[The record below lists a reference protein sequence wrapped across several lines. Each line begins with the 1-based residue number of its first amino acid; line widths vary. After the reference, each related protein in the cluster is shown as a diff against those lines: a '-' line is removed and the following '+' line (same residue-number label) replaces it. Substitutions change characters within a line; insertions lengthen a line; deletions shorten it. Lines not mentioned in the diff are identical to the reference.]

1 MMIAQ
6 CVCSS
11 NVDAKLDV
19 EQDKVFCQFCGK
31 EIEMSS
37 FMKNTMRQQGEVVR
51 KGRDLRI
58 PEGGMKVT
66 CKNEKCN
73 KEYSAILKK
82 KDNEAYCPFCGTK
95 AELSAFSL
103 GLLRENGI
111 YEDSNKVLETEGKME
126 VKPEPE
132 ELV

>member
-1 MMIAQ
+1 MITQ

-19 EQDKVFCQFCGK
+19 ESGKVICQSCGK
-31 EIEMSS
+31 EIEMSD
-37 FMKNTMRQQGEVVR
+37 FMKNTLRQQGDVVR
-51 KGRDLRI
+51 KGRDTRI

-82 KDNEAYCPFCGTK
+82 KDNEVYCPYCGTK
-95 AELSAFSL
+95 AELSAFSM

-111 YEDSNKVLETEGKME
+111 YEDSDKVLEIEGKVE
-126 VKPEPE
+126 VKSEPE
-132 ELV
+132 EL